1 MFFINI
7 KRGKE
12 QNVTNCFVIR
22 FISRKLYTIAHMSE
36 EMSQLVIQAKAGNT
50 QAFGQLYNHFV
61 QRIYRFVY
69 FLLQDRTHAEDITQ
83 ETFLRAWKSLGTF
96 STKGGSFQ
104 AFLFAIARNLVTD
117 LRRKK
122 QSVSI
127 DTIIEPPAKDD
138 IEEEFFKEEQ
148 ARRLRTVLQRLQPFE
163 QDIVVLR
170 FFEEFS
176 FAEVAKAVGMTEG
189 AVRVRIHR
197 ILKTLKVFLEGKI

>member
-1 MFFINI
+1 
-7 KRGKE
+7 
-12 QNVTNCFVIR
+12 
-22 FISRKLYTIAHMSE
+22 MSE
-36 EMSQLVIQAKAGNT
+36 EMSQLVEQAKAGNT

-69 FLLQDRTHAEDITQ
+69 FLLQDRTHTEDITQ

-122 QSVSI
+122 QPVSI

-138 IEEEFFKEEQ
+138 IEEEFFKGEQ
-148 ARRLRTVLQRLQPFE
+148 ARRLRIVLQRLQPFE
-163 QDIVVLR
+163 QDIIVLR

-176 FAEVAKAVGMTEG
+176 FAEVANAVDMTEG